1 MAAFRLARTVGE
13 WNVDA
18 MVDSMPS
25 PLFAEWCE
33 FLAREPMPEGFFVGL
48 AGLAANVARML
59 GIKNVKVD
67 DFMLR
72 FGGEVEAKKEMS
84 SDDMETVFRA
94 MALAQNEFVKNG

>member
-1 MAAFRLARTVGE
+1 MAAFRLAREVNE
-13 WNVDA
+13 WNVDGMLDDIPA
-18 MVDSMPS
+18 

-59 GIKNVKVD
+59 GIKNVKVE
-67 DFMLR
+67 DFMIR
-72 FGGEVEAKKEMS
+72 FGEGVEAKKEMS